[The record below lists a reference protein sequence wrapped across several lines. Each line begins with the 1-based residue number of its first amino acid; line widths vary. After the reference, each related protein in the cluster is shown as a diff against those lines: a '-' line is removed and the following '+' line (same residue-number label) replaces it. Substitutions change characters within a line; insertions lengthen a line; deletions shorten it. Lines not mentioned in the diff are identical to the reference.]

1 VSDGAEKK
9 ARTTAFGRDSVN
21 LPRHMCCV
29 VWRSE
34 RNIVITLTCPHY
46 EEDELA
52 QTRLPSILL
61 VDDDCI
67 AQQVF
72 ARQFGNGGW
81 SVATAADCAQA
92 ARLFADNVLDC
103 LVVERDLEDGSGF
116 SLFDRLRAVNPR
128 LSAIMITRRPSVA
141 EAVRAIHAGFC
152 DYRLKSLDCSD
163 LLNPAVWRHEK
174 GARELDELV
183 KRTGSLARA
192 EWNYIQKVLTH
203 SRGNISEAARVLGL
217 HRRSLQRKL
226 RNCPSEDRRGT
237 TVKPRNFT

>member
-1 VSDGAEKK
+1 LS
-9 ARTTAFGRDSVN
+9 
-21 LPRHMCCV
+21 
-29 VWRSE
+29 
-34 RNIVITLTCPHY
+34 
-46 EEDELA
+46 
-52 QTRLPSILL
+52 QTMLPSVLL

-67 AQQVF
+67 ALTVF

-81 SVATAADCAQA
+81 SVTTATGCAQA
-92 ARLFADNVLDC
+92 AQVSAVNVPDC

-116 SLFDRLRAVNPR
+116 TLFEGLRAVNPS
-128 LSAIMITRRPSVA
+128 LAAIMITRRPSVA
-141 EAVRAIHAGFC
+141 EAVKAIHAGFC

-163 LLNPAVWRHEK
+163 LVNPAAWRHEK

-203 SRGNISEAARVLGL
+203 SRGNVSEAARVLGL

-226 RNCPSEDRRGT
+226 SRCPGEDGRDVAVSARE
-237 TVKPRNFT
+237 K

>member
-1 VSDGAEKK
+1 MSP
-9 ARTTAFGRDSVN
+9 N
-21 LPRHMCCV
+21 
-29 VWRSE
+29 
-34 RNIVITLTCPHY
+34 
-46 EEDELA
+46 EEDALA

-61 VDDDCI
+61 VDDDCV

-92 ARLFADNVLDC
+92 ARLFDDNVLDC

-141 EAVRAIHAGFC
+141 EAVKAIHAGFC
-152 DYRLKSLDCSD
+152 DYRLKSLDCGD
-163 LLNPAVWRHEK
+163 LVNPAVWRRETD
-174 GARELDELV
+174 ARELDELV

-203 SRGNISEAARVLGL
+203 SRGNVSEAARVLGL

-226 RNCPSEDRRGT
+226 RNRPGEDRRDT
-237 TVKPRNFT
+237 TVKPGTFT